1 MHNLTRI
8 DCLILTYVG
17 KHQPVSRDDIKKR
30 FPKYAESVEYRLS
43 LLSRP
48 TYSGSGIAIPDSSY
62 LIEHHEVDPCGEVEY
77 LGIYS
82 LTGLGHKAL
91 QDLKQS
97 RKASFLSELR
107 IWVQWL
113 VPVVISFLSLLNSIF
128 RWLEV
133 GE

>member
-43 LLSRP
+43 LLCRRVISD
-48 TYSGSGIAIPDSSY
+48 SGITIPDSSY
-62 LIEHHEVDPCGEVEY
+62 LIEQYEVGPYGDVEY

-82 LTGLGHKAL
+82 LTGLGYKML

-113 VPVVISFLSLLNSIF
+113 VPVVISFFSLLNSIF